1 MLHTVALLAL
11 GLAVLCSLWIAV
23 DVLRHPQ
30 KMWIMNAVW
39 ILTPLYSGLVGLW
52 AYYQVGRLTTKQNV
66 RQAKARGEESPGK
79 QKPFWQSV
87 AVGALHCG
95 SGCTLADML
104 VETAVFFVPVVLF
117 GHKLFG
123 AWAVDFV
130 FAFLFGIVFQYFT
143 IKPMRDL
150 SVGEGI
156 KAAVKADTF
165 SLTAWQV
172 GMYGWMAI
180 ATFAL
185 FGHELKANDPVF
197 WLMMQLAMVAGFL
210 TAYPVNWWL
219 LRSGM
224 KEVM

>member
-1 MLHTVALLAL
+1 MLHTGALLAL
-11 GLAVLCSLWIAV
+11 GLAVLCSLWIAI

-30 KMWIMNAVW
+30 QMWIMNAVW

-52 AYYQVGRLTTKQNV
+52 AYYQVGRLTTKASV

-95 SGCTLADML
+95 SGCTLADVL

-117 GHKLFG
+117 GRKLFG

-165 SLTAWQV
+165 SLMAWQV

-180 ATFAL
+180 ATFVL